1 MTLVSEPERVEA
13 TEEAAQPAPLSV
25 EHRAIEATLACIARH
40 GLSKTTI
47 DDIARQAGFSRATL
61 YRYFGGKRDLVERLI
76 DFESDRITRDL
87 RAAAD
92 AEATL
97 EDAVHAMF
105 VTAGRELAEHEALRF
120 VAAFEP
126 ELLLPH
132 LTFAGGDVFLRDA
145 SEALAPALERFLGE
159 RAARA
164 AEWIARMGLG
174 LWMSPTAPVSFTD
187 ESGLREYVHEIV
199 VPAIRRVD
207 LEPVLD
213 ATVPEPTIAEP
224 TVP

>member
-47 DDIARQAGFSRATL
+47 DDVARQAEFSRATL
-61 YRYFGGKRDLVERLI
+61 YRHFGGKRDLVERTI
-76 DFESDRITRDL
+76 KFESDRITADL

-105 VTAGRELAEHEALRF
+105 VTAGRELAQHEALRF

-145 SEALAPALERFLGE
+145 SDALAPSLERFLGG
-159 RAARA
+159 RAPRA
-164 AEWIARMGLG
+164 AEWVARMGLG

-187 ESGLREYVHEIV
+187 EPGLRDYVHELV
-199 VPAIRRVD
+199 VPAIRPLD

-213 ATVPEPTIAEP
+213 TTVPRPSVPEPT
-224 TVP
+224 VP

>member
-1 MTLVSEPERVEA
+1 MMTLVSELPEA
-13 TEEAAQPAPLSV
+13 IPDAAASAPPSV

-47 DDIARQAGFSRATL
+47 DDVARQAGFSRATL
-61 YRYFGGKRDLVERLI
+61 YRYFGGKRDLVERMI
-76 DFESDRITRDL
+76 RFESDRITADL

-105 VTAGRELAEHEALRF
+105 VTAGRELARHEALRF

-132 LTFAGGDVFLRDA
+132 LTFSGGNVFLRDA
-145 SEALAPALERFLGE
+145 SDAVAPALERFLGE
-159 RAARA
+159 RSPRA

-187 ESGLREYVHEIV
+187 EAGLHEYVHELV
-199 VPAIRRVD
+199 VPAIRPTELD
-207 LEPVLD
+207 LTVREP
-213 ATVPEPTIAEP
+213 TVPEPT
-224 TVP
+224 VP